1 MSSTRELPTP
11 SAEETPLLQDYRLE
25 RWLSSAKHPD
35 TTRKSDGGYTWT
47 QRVQYAV
54 GHAVNR
60 YYSAEPEL
68 RGHADAGELVD
79 YRWPR
84 RMAYFDSEKRYWELK
99 DRVTRHLESFFVSNG
114 YKGQRPIMLYERFD
128 THIPELG
135 IDLSMIFQ
143 AAWQSEDG
151 AGIHLQKFAVD
162 PDPEVLDG
170 YRHAAR
176 VFCRRAFG
184 TDPAKIEV
192 YSVLD
197 GERIHLPL
205 DGVPYEKSLDY
216 LRLAH
221 SGMEETN
228 GEQTCTC
235 GRCKP
240 DMTESAAAFRL
251 S

>member
-1 MSSTRELPTP
+1 MRSMRELPTP
-11 SAEETPLLQDYRLE
+11 SAEETPLLQDHRLE
-25 RWLSSAKHPD
+25 RWLSSARQSD
-35 TTRKSDGGYTWT
+35 TTRKSDGGYHWT

-60 YYSAEPEL
+60 YYSVEPEL
-68 RGHADAGELVD
+68 RRHADTGELVD

-84 RMAYFDSEKRYWELK
+84 RISYFDSEKSYWELK
-99 DRVTRHLESFFVSNG
+99 DRVARHLKSFFISDG
-114 YKGQRPIMLYERFD
+114 YEGHRPVMLYEQFE
-128 THIPELG
+128 THVPDLG

-143 AAWQSEDG
+143 VVWQSEDG
-151 AGIHLQKFAVD
+151 QGIHLQKFAVD
-162 PDPEVLDG
+162 DDPEVLDG

-176 VFCRRAFG
+176 VFCRHAFG

-192 YSVLD
+192 CSVLD
-197 GERIHLPL
+197 GERICLSL
-205 DGVPYEKSLDY
+205 DDVPYEKSLDY

-228 GEQTCTC
+228 SGQTCAC
-235 GRCKP
+235 GRCKQ
-240 DMTESAAAFRL
+240 DAVESAAAFRL